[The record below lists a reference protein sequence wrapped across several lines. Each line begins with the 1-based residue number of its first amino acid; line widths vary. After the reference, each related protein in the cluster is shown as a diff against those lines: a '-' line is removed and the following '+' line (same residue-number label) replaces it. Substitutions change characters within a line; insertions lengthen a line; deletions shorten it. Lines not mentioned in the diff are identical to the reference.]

1 MMNTAMAILAFLE
14 KTRLGE
20 VKEGMILRGQVLL
33 FQISFRLYWGC
44 VQGRAHRYGSGRA
57 VTLRCCHKSPT
68 WIQHVE

>member
-1 MMNTAMAILAFLE
+1 MMNTAMAVLTFLE

-33 FQISFRLYWGC
+33 LRISFRLYWVC

-57 VTLRCCHKSPT
+57 VMLRCSQVSDLDT
-68 WIQHVE
+68 AR